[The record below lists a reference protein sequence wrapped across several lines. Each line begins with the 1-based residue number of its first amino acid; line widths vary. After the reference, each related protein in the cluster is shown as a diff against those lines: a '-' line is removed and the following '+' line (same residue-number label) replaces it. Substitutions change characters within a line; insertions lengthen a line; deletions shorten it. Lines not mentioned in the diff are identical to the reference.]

1 MMEKESFKKGELA
14 YYNDM
19 FIIIIDNETIIENKV
34 TKEIVLDNV
43 FKCLLPNKTFEPVGE
58 YEMSKVPWVQ

>member
-1 MMEKESFKKGELA
+1 MEKESFKKGELA

-19 FIIIIDNETIIENKV
+19 FIIIIDNETVRGTDATE
-34 TKEIVLDNV
+34 EFVLDNV